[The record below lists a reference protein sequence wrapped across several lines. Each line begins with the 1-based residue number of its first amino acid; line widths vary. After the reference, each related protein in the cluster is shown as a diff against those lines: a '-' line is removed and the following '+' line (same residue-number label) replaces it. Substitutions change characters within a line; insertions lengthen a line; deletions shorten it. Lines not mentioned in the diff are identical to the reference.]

1 MQLMILGAFQSH
13 SAYKRLKNGLSL
25 SIGLLAL
32 IAGNASFASENPLKT
47 NIKMTLLTGQ
57 GVDHN
62 LKELPIKLITA
73 DIDWDN
79 SYFSGFSLEKDYG
92 SFASRFKAMEGSPVG
107 TVQQGL
113 EVVALK
119 HHGLQDN
126 YEIGLAYKLKSPS
139 WNIANLKTELG
150 LGIGLSQAL
159 SEPSY
164 EDGPMDNPNERYRT
178 QLLLILDS
186 RWRLKT
192 FPRYSVLLRV
202 HHRSGAY
209 GLIAPQ
215 NVGSNFLT
223 FGVGYDF

>member
-1 MQLMILGAFQSH
+1 MASGAFQSH
-13 SAYKRLKNGLSL
+13 SEYKRLKKGLSVPVA
-25 SIGLLAL
+25 LLGL
-32 IAGNASFASENPLKT
+32 IAGNSSFASENPLKT
-47 NIKMTLLTGQ
+47 NIKMIFLAGQ

-92 SFASRFKAMEGSPVG
+92 SFASRFKAIEGHRVG
-107 TVQQGL
+107 AVQQGL

-126 YEIGLAYKLKSPS
+126 YEIGLAYKLTSPS
-139 WNIANLKTELG
+139 WNITNLKTELG
-150 LGIGLSQAL
+150 LGIGLSHAL

-186 RWRLKT
+186 RWYLSAY
-192 FPRYSVLLRV
+192 PRYSILFRL
-202 HHRSGAY
+202 HHLSGSY
-209 GLIAPQ
+209 GLIAPR

-223 FGVGYDF
+223 FGLGYDF